1 MAEQEERMTEE
12 QMRAAEEMKR
22 KIMNRV
28 LTKEAIERLGR
39 IRVVK
44 PELASQIEL
53 YLVQLYQA
61 GKISSSISEDQL
73 KMILEGISSAKRGF
87 KFIR

>member
-1 MAEQEERMTEE
+1 MTEE

>member
-22 KIMNRV
+22 KIINRV